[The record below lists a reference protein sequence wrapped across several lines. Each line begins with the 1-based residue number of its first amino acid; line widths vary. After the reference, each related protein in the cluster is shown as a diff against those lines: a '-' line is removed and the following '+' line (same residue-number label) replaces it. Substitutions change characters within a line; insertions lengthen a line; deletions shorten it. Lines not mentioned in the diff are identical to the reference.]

1 MYGFKEVTTWLAKP
15 AITLDGDTFTR
26 LDLIKS
32 CAFIIATLLIIAVM
46 GK

>member
-1 MYGFKEVTTWLAKP
+1 MRKEVTAWLTKP

-32 CAFIIATLLIIAVM
+32 GLFTIATLLIIAVF
-46 GK
+46 GN